1 MEIRFEVL
9 TVFFGIG
16 VWVPLRTSLRV
27 GDHGVG
33 DGGGTE
39 MYVSGRRKVFPFVV
53 FGFYAVVDHSGNRS
67 WLPNG
72 VRLV

>member
-1 MEIRFEVL
+1 MTSCTDSVSMVL
-9 TVFFGIG
+9 AYGYQ
-16 VWVPLRTSLRV
+16 VPLRKPLRV
-27 GDHGVG
+27 GSHGVG

-39 MYVSGRRKVFPFVV
+39 MFISGRRKVFPFVV
-53 FGFYAVVDHSGNRS
+53 FGFYAIVDYSGNRA